1 MQETSDCLEA
11 LQICRNECGSVDIE
25 YIENLTK
32 KDYATVLSDLGNT
45 VFRNP
50 EKVTEGNR
58 YSGFETS
65 EEYLSGYVV
74 KKLETARRYAQENP
88 AAYERNVKALEAVQ
102 PTPIPA
108 SDIYVNI
115 GASWVDSAYYR
126 EFIGEILGIPRY
138 YLKGLKITFNR
149 YDGAWEVDRSDDVR
163 KYAGIKA
170 TEVYGTHRANA
181 FRIFEDCLNQR
192 DTTICDTV
200 QTAEGQKK

>member
-1 MQETSDCLEA
+1 M
-11 LQICRNECGSVDIE
+11 
-25 YIENLTK
+25 
-32 KDYATVLSDLGNT
+32 
-45 VFRNP
+45 
-50 EKVTEGNR
+50 
-58 YSGFETS
+58 
-65 EEYLSGYVV
+65 
-74 KKLETARRYAQENP
+74 
-88 AAYERNVKALEAVQ
+88 EAVQ

-115 GASWVDSAYYR
+115 GASWVDSAYYCD
-126 EFIGEILGIPRY
+126 FLGEKLGIPRY

-149 YDGAWEVDRSDDVR
+149 YDGSWEVERSDDVR

-200 QTAEGQKK
+200 QTADGQKKYVVNQSETLSARERQHKMQDEFRDWIFSTPERREDLERTYCKDQELGIDKQ

>member
-1 MQETSDCLEA
+1 M
-11 LQICRNECGSVDIE
+11 
-25 YIENLTK
+25 
-32 KDYATVLSDLGNT
+32 LSDLGNT

-200 QTAEGQKK
+200 QTAEGQKNM